1 MSENISESDLEAYLD
16 EALPPEQM
24 GDIESVLRDDQ
35 SIAQRLTAVIGRRD
49 AGVHSVGDIWRN
61 GRLSCP
67 DRDQL
72 GSFLLGAL
80 SDETE
85 DYIRFHLE
93 TVGCRYCGANLEDLQ
108 SQQTLTQ
115 SEIQGRRQKYFQTS
129 AGLLRGK

>member
-1 MSENISESDLEAYLD
+1 MSETISESDLEAYLD
-16 EALPPEQM
+16 EALPPEKM

-35 SIAQRLTAVIGRRD
+35 SFAQRLTAVIGRRD

-67 DRDQL
+67 DREQL
-72 GSFLLGAL
+72 GSFLLGVLPDDAA
-80 SDETE
+80 

-108 SQQTLTQ
+108 SQQAQTQ
-115 SEIQGRRQKYFQTS
+115 SEVQGRRQKYFQSS
-129 AGLLRGK
+129 AGLLRGQ

>member
-24 GDIESVLRDDQ
+24 GHIEAVLRDHQ
-35 SIAQRLTAVIGRRD
+35 TFARRLTAVIGRRD
-49 AGVHSVGDIWRN
+49 AGVHSVGDIWRS

-72 GSFLLGAL
+72 GTFLLGAL
-80 SDETE
+80 PDEAD

-93 TVGCRYCGANLEDLQ
+93 TVGCRYCGANLQDLQ
-108 SQQTLTQ
+108 SQQAQTQ

>member
-1 MSENISESDLEAYLD
+1 MPENISESDLEAYLD
-16 EALPPEQM
+16 EALPPAQM
-24 GDIESVLRDDQ
+24 GDIESVLRDDPTF
-35 SIAQRLTAVIGRRD
+35 SQRLTAVIGRRD
-49 AGVHSVGDIWRN
+49 AGLHSVGDIWRG

-80 SDETE
+80 SDENE
-85 DYIRFHLE
+85 GYIRFHLD

-108 SQQTLTQ
+108 SQQAQTP

>member
-1 MSENISESDLEAYLD
+1 MSETISESDLEAYLD
-16 EALPPEQM
+16 EALPPAQM
-24 GDIESVLRDDQ
+24 GQIESALRDDR
-35 SIAQRLTAVIGRRD
+35 AFARRLTAVIGRRD
-49 AGVHSVGDIWRN
+49 AGVHSVGDIWRG

-80 SDETE
+80 SDEAD

-108 SQQTLTQ
+108 SRQSQTQ
-115 SEIQGRRQKYFQTS
+115 SEVQGRRQKYFQTS